1 MKKLFIT
8 SLWAIACLAP
18 ENGGSGGSVTFKT
31 DPEKSAEEVAQDDA
45 ANIAARSSGL
55 NFKTD
60 PSFSEAQ
67 LAAKGVPLVG
77 LTGKTVHVHK
87 QNEEGMLAIDA
98 FTGQVIMGEDTPEW
112 AKELGLVVAQLT
124 ERHVFYGKRLGDDY
138 VAQHQQPDILA
149 FEDLGW
155 LCLVDNGTVVPHE
168 AIVQA
173 DDEFRMNVVAEVL
186 GINRDADDQTN
197 AEPLGADASGW
208 SMEQYSNNTRSQAE
222 LDALEAARIK
232 QFEEDQQAAH
242 GG

>member
-18 ENGGSGGSVTFKT
+18 ENGGGGSMTFKT
-31 DPEKSAEEVAQDDA
+31 DPNKSADAVAQDEA
-45 ANIAARSSGL
+45 ASIAAQSSGV

-60 PSFSEAQ
+60 PAFSEAQ
-67 LAAKGVPLVG
+67 LAAKGQPLVG

-98 FTGQVIMGEDTPEW
+98 FTGQVIMDADTPEW
-112 AKELGLVVAQLT
+112 AKDAGLVVAQLT

-138 VAQHQQPDILA
+138 AASHQQPDILA

-155 LCLVDNGTVVPHE
+155 LCLVDNGTAEPHE

-173 DDEFRMNVVAEVL
+173 DAEFRMNVVAEVL
-186 GINRDADDQTN
+186 GINRDADDATN

-208 SMEQYSNNTRSQAE
+208 SMEQYSNQTRSQAE
-222 LDALEAARIK
+222 LDALEAARIQ
-232 QFEEDQQAAH
+232 QFEQDQQAAQ
-242 GG
+242 G